1 MHEGSIKRAHADLC
15 RKMTVWLAETTYTA
29 IGSVEKNLLFGVQ
42 SGVRLIEGDVWDDD
56 QNIGKYVVMAVRI

>member
-1 MHEGSIKRAHADLC
+1 MAS
-15 RKMTVWLAETTYTA
+15 
-29 IGSVEKNLLFGVQ
+29 GSVEENLHFGVH